1 MADASYVDF
10 IIPVMDSMVGTG
22 EITQLLLQDG
32 QELVKALTA
41 PVTAFIYITLRP
53 LHDRAYELEP
63 LVRKMRNELKTIPG
77 CYGACWGPSVERKNT
92 EVGVVGW
99 RSMTVCLLSSSHYL
113 FFLRLSLE

>member
-22 EITQLLLQDG
+22 EITQLLLQDSE
-32 QELVKALTA
+32 ELVKALKA
-41 PVTAFIYITLRP
+41 PLTAFIYITLRP

-63 LVRKMRNELKTIPG
+63 LVQKIRTELKTIPG
-77 CYGACWGPSVERKNT
+77 CHGSCWGPSVERKNT

-99 RSMTVCLLSSSHYL
+99 RSMTVCHRFL
-113 FFLRLSLE
+113 FSFFF